1 MSRQPELLRIADISA
16 KLEIMITSQ
25 NQLSNKKQNPTGISY
40 YNSTGWFLTIVF
52 LGMSVLFHLD
62 LVGNKDLF
70 KDQVGLVVDVG
81 LLNLVH
87 VVLTFLGFMVFNE
100 FNDWYK
106 STRKTTLHSTLV
118 YLVPLAFLGFGYMAF
133 RESDLFW
140 RVSRTAIRCYGVH
153 HAAFQTY
160 GILLLAGSQSEG
172 WKMKKYFYGLSAS
185 YALALVAF
193 EFLQGAER
201 TWVIRLGLLISSV
214 SVLALFYQVRK
225 QREDTHFMVRLL
237 LYPFGM
243 VSPIAGMGISAV
255 HGIEYGL
262 VFNKALKK
270 KTATKSGHSP
280 RVWAFMVLF
289 VAFAM
294 ICFLGLRNTTFS
306 IWGDI
311 KNFSSLPLGLIAVWL
326 IIDYANIMHY
336 YFDSLMFRMKS
347 QAARANILPL
357 IR

>member
-1 MSRQPELLRIADISA
+1 
-16 KLEIMITSQ
+16 MITSQ
-25 NQLSNKKQNPTGISY
+25 NQLSNKKQASSGISY
-40 YNSTGWFLTIVF
+40 YNSSGWFMTAVF
-52 LGMSVLFHLD
+52 LGLSVLFYLN
-62 LVGNKDLF
+62 LVGDKDLF
-70 KDQVGLVVDVG
+70 RDQVGLVVDVG

-87 VVLTFLGFMVFNE
+87 VVLTFLGFLVFNE

-106 STRKTTLHSTLV
+106 STRKNTFHSSVV
-118 YLVPLAFLGFGYMAF
+118 YLVPLLFLGFGYLAF
-133 RESDLFW
+133 RESDMFW
-140 RVSRTAIRCYGVH
+140 RVSRTALRCYGVH

-172 WKMKKYFYGLSAS
+172 WKLKKYFYGLSFS
-185 YALALVAF
+185 YALALLAF

-201 TWVIRLGLLISSV
+201 VWVVRGGLVISSA
-214 SVLALFYQVRK
+214 SVLALFYMVRK
-225 QREDTHFMVRLL
+225 QKADLSFLVRLL

-262 VFNKALKK
+262 VFNRALDKK
-270 KTATKSGHSP
+270 KSNESHSP
-280 RVWAFMVLF
+280 RVWLFMVLF

-294 ICFLGLRNTTFS
+294 VCFLGLRNTTFS

-311 KNFSSLPLGLIAVWL
+311 SSFQSLPWGLVAAWL
-326 IIDYANIMHY
+326 VIDYANIMHY

-347 QAARANILPL
+347 EAARVNILPL